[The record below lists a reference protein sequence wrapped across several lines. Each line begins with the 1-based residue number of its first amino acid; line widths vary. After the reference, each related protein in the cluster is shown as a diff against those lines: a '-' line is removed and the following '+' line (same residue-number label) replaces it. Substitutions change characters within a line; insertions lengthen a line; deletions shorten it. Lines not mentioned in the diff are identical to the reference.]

1 MFWDKLVVGGELGG
15 GVKWV
20 VRLKYMFWEKRYS
33 SGEMDDWGEIG
44 VWSKMGSWGEMG
56 DWSEMGVWD
65 ENRWLG

>member
-1 MFWDKLVVGGELGG
+1 MGCSVEICV
-15 GVKWV
+15 
-20 VRLKYMFWEKRYS
+20 WEKRYS